1 MNIDELFDNR
11 TARTKCTQKRTYD
24 VRISLNKK
32 GDHFSIRFG
41 FINESLKAIG
51 NRTYAQV
58 SNVSLCRDK
67 IYFKFWDRKEYLDV
81 HKLTSSN
88 KSGNTSLYTT
98 ITPDGNEEKIYRS
111 DWIGK
116 VFNIKYDELSGY
128 YYIEK
133 IAQETQLHL

>member
-67 IYFKFWDRKEYLDV
+67 IYFKFWDLKYK
-81 HKLTSSN
+81 KLN
-88 KSGNTSLYTT
+88 KYINSIDKGYCQNGDFKRT
-98 ITPDGNEEKIYRS
+98 EK
-111 DWIGK
+111 
-116 VFNIKYDELSGY
+116 
-128 YYIEK
+128 
-133 IAQETQLHL
+133 